1 MGRGLRWLMAAIFTF
16 GLLTPALLGGRQQ
29 AADSAKLTAKERRD
43 REGKLFG
50 QLSPAYQAWLS
61 QDVVYNITR
70 EERNAFLLLRSDSE
84 REQFIEQFWQ
94 RRNPDPGSFENTFE
108 EEHYR
113 RILFANEHF
122 GISGPGWKTDR
133 GRIYILW
140 GPPDEIETR
149 PNGGNCPGG
158 PESDGTSSTK
168 HPWDTWHYRY
178 LEGIGENVD
187 VNFVY
192 WKDAEED
199 LPMGDYLLTMDPCE
213 AVVSRMTPGPAMITL
228 DKAQDS
234 STNQSRTA
242 EKTARLEVYV
252 RGQRASTVKFKDLE
266 AVTSSRIVRKQID
279 VRYHVDFLRATDFT
293 AVVSLTIEI
302 LEKQISLQASD
313 GTRIG
318 QAEVFGR
325 VMDQTN
331 NRVVEMFEATVSRER
346 LDSAGTP
353 APDSWASY
361 QTFRTLRAGVYRL
374 ELAVKDVVS
383 GNCGTATTEFAIP
396 QYNGGELAAS
406 SLILGDRTESE
417 FAMKSGM
424 PEVRPRLSGEVA
436 SGGKLD
442 VFLQVYGLSVDEKS
456 NGNNAS
462 IVYTVRTDGRDV
474 WREVSTSEELGQRGE
489 ELTIER
495 ALPVLF
501 LEAGKYRLQIE
512 INDHVKSRIVS
523 CEADFTV
530 KAAAAP

>member
-1 MGRGLRWLMAAIFTF
+1 MEQGLRWLMAAVFTL

-29 AADSAKLTAKERRD
+29 AADSAKLTARERRD
-43 REGKLFG
+43 RERKLFG

-70 EERNAFLLLRSDSE
+70 EERSVFLKLANDAE
-84 REQFIEQFWQ
+84 REQFIEEFWVQ
-94 RRNPDPGSFENTFE
+94 RNPDRDSLENVFE

-122 GISGPGWKTDR
+122 GTFVPGWKTDR
-133 GRIYILW
+133 GRICILW
-140 GPPDEIETR
+140 GPPDEIEAR
-149 PNGGNCPGG
+149 PAGGKCPGG
-158 PESDGTSSTK
+158 PEPDGTASTK
-168 HPWDTWHYRY
+168 LPWDTWLYRY
-178 LEGIGENVD
+178 LEGFGAD
-187 VNFVY
+187 VKLDFVY
-192 WKDAEED
+192 WKDAEKD
-199 LPMGDYLLTMDPCE
+199 LPMGDYVLTTDPCE
-213 AVVSRMTPGPAMITL
+213 AAVSRMSPGPAIFTL
-228 DKAQDS
+228 EKAQDS
-234 STNQSRTA
+234 STSQSGTA
-242 EKTARLEVYV
+242 EKTPRLELVV
-252 RGQRASTVKFKDLE
+252 KAQRAPTVKFKDLE

-279 VRYHVDFLRATDFT
+279 VRHQIDSLRATDFA
-293 AVVSLTIEI
+293 AVVSFTIEI
-302 LEKQISLQASD
+302 PEKQISLQASD

-325 VMDQTN
+325 VLDEAN
-331 NRVVEMFEATVSRER
+331 NRIVEMFEATVSRER

-424 PEVRPRLSGEVA
+424 PEVRPRPSGEVA

-442 VFLQVYGLSVDEKS
+442 VFLQAYELSVDEKS

-489 ELTIER
+489 EVTIER
-495 ALPVLF
+495 SLPVASM
-501 LEAGKYRLQIE
+501 EAGKYRLQIE
-512 INDHVKSRIVS
+512 INDHVKGRIVS
-523 CEADFTV
+523 READFTV
-530 KAAAAP
+530 TAAAQ